1 VQAGGGISLQHDP
14 RGGIVFALLPR
25 LGYVVHEFTAIVPGS
40 VEIVAQPTYLA
51 VFQGDTAH
59 VGGLAFLAKYNFRTG
74 TAWTPY
80 VEGGAGVSYASTDV
94 PRFGSQFN
102 FILEA
107 GVGIQYALSD
117 RHTVN
122 LGWLY
127 HHLSNAN
134 THPPNPSFNSGLFLL
149 GFSMLY

>member
-1 VQAGGGISLQHDP
+1 MQAGGGISLQHDP

-40 VEIVAQPTYLA
+40 VEIVAQPTYLV

-59 VGGLAFLAKYNFRTG
+59 VGGRVRADNFRTG
-74 TAWTPY
+74 TAGRRC
-80 VEGGAGVSYASTDV
+80 GGRGRGVVREYQRV

-149 GFSMLY
+149 GFSMVY